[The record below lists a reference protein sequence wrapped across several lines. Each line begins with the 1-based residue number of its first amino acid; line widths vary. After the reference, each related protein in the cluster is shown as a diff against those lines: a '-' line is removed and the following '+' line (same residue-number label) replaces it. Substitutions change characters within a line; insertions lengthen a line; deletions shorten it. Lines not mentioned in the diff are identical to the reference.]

1 MLLVTEEDKKLN
13 PRDKKIVVVGTG
25 YVGLPAA
32 ILFARAGYKVVG
44 VDIDKNIV
52 EAINGKILHFGE
64 KELEKIFQEETV
76 QKNLKSQETP
86 CEGDV
91 FLIAVP
97 TPLDKRK
104 KIADLSFVVAAL
116 KSILPFL
123 RKGNLII
130 LESTVPPLTCR
141 EIIKPIIEEGTGLR
155 VNKEVYVA
163 HCPERILPG
172 DIFHEIVH
180 NDRVIGG
187 MDKKSSQ
194 IAEELYSSFVKGHLF
209 ITDDVTAELCKL
221 VENAF
226 RDVNIALANEIEQVS
241 ETLGVNAQEVIMLA
255 NNHPRVKLLN
265 PGIGVGGHCIPLDPW
280 FIKEVDPENASLI
293 FAARRVNDARP
304 KRIAEKIRRLLKDL
318 SDPKIVVL
326 GIAYKPNTYDTRESP
341 ALEIIDN
348 LKADG
353 YDVVCY
359 DPHVKNYEYT
369 TIADIAKGK
378 DCLAVL
384 VEHNL
389 IKKELE
395 ENLARVKKQ
404 MRTPIIFRPTHVS
417 RRVGEPEPIVAEVT
431 EISCSE

>member
-1 MLLVTEEDKKLN
+1 MLVTEEDEKLN
-13 PRDKKIVVVGTG
+13 LKDKKIVVIGTG

-32 ILFARAGYKVVG
+32 ILFARVGCKVVG

-52 EAINGKILHFGE
+52 EAINDGVLHIGE
-64 KELEKIFQEETV
+64 KELEKIFQEENV
-76 QKNLKSQETP
+76 RKNLKSQETP
-86 CEGDV
+86 CEGDC

-104 KIADLSFVVAAL
+104 KIADLSFVIAAL
-116 KSILPFL
+116 KSILPYL

-141 EIIKPIIEEGTGLR
+141 EIIKPIIEQGTSLH
-155 VNKEVYVA
+155 VNRDVYVA

-172 DIFHEIVH
+172 NIFHEIVH

-187 MDKKSSQ
+187 MNEKASQ
-194 IAEELYSSFVKGHLF
+194 IAKELYSSFVKGHLF

-221 VENAF
+221 AENTF

-241 ETLGVNAQEVIMLA
+241 ETLGVDAQEVIKLA
-255 NNHPRVKLLN
+255 NNHPRVKLLH

-280 FIKEVDPENASLI
+280 FIKEIDPENTSLI

-304 KRIAEKIRRLLKDL
+304 KRIAGKIRRLLKDV
-318 SDPKIVVL
+318 SDPNIVVL
-326 GIAYKPNTYDTRESP
+326 GIAYKPNTYDKRESP
-341 ALEIIDN
+341 ALEIIDI

-353 YDVVCY
+353 YDVACY
-359 DPHVKNYEYT
+359 DPFVKNYEYT
-369 TIADIAKGK
+369 TIADVVKGK

-384 VEHNL
+384 VEHNQ
-389 IKKELE
+389 IKEELE
-395 ENLARVKKQ
+395 ENLDRIKKQ
-404 MRTPIIFRPTHVS
+404 MRTPIVFRPTHAS
-417 RRVGEPEPIVAEVT
+417 RRVSEPESIVAEVT
-431 EISCSE
+431 EISYSE

>member
-1 MLLVTEEDKKLN
+1 MLVTEEDEMLN
-13 PRDKKIVVVGTG
+13 LKDKKIVVIGTG

-32 ILFARAGYKVVG
+32 ILFARAGYNVVG

-52 EAINGKILHFGE
+52 EAINDGVLHIGE
-64 KELEKIFQEETV
+64 KELEKIFKEENV
-76 QKNLKSQETP
+76 RKNLKSQETP

-91 FLIAVP
+91 FLLAVP

-104 KIADLSFVVAAL
+104 KIADLSFVIAAL
-116 KSILPFL
+116 KSILPYL
-123 RKGNLII
+123 KKGNLII

-141 EIIKPIIEEGTGLR
+141 EIIKPIIEQGTSLH
-155 VNKEVYVA
+155 VNRDVYVA

-172 DIFHEIVH
+172 NIFHEIVH

-187 MDKKSSQ
+187 MNEKASQ
-194 IAEELYSSFVKGHLF
+194 IAKELYSSFVKGHLF

-221 VENAF
+221 AENTF

-241 ETLGVNAQEVIMLA
+241 ETLGVDAQEVIKLA
-255 NNHPRVKLLN
+255 NNHPRVKLLQ

-280 FIKEVDPENASLI
+280 FIKEIDPENTSLI

-304 KRIAEKIRRLLKDL
+304 KRIAGKIRRLLKDV

-341 ALEIIDN
+341 ALEIIDI
-348 LKADG
+348 LKAEG
-353 YDVVCY
+353 YDIACY
-359 DPHVKNYEYT
+359 DPFVKNYEYT
-369 TIADIAKGK
+369 TIADVVKGK

-384 VEHNL
+384 VEHNQ
-389 IKKELE
+389 IKEELE
-395 ENLARVKKQ
+395 EYLDQIKKQ
-404 MRTPIIFRPTHVS
+404 MRTPIVFRPTRVS
-417 RRVGEPEPIVAEVT
+417 RCVSEPESIVAEVT

>member
-1 MLLVTEEDKKLN
+1 MLVTEEDEMLN
-13 PRDKKIVVVGTG
+13 LKDKKIVVIGTG

-32 ILFARAGYKVVG
+32 ILFARAGCKVVG
-44 VDIDKNIV
+44 VDINKNIV
-52 EAINGKILHFGE
+52 EAINDGVLHIGE
-64 KELEKIFQEETV
+64 KELEKIFQEENV
-76 QKNLKSQETP
+76 RKNLKSQETP

-104 KIADLSFVVAAL
+104 KIADLSFVIVAL
-116 KSILPFL
+116 KSILPYL
-123 RKGNLII
+123 KKGNLII

-141 EIIKPIIEEGTGLR
+141 EIIKPIIEQGTSLH
-155 VNKEVYVA
+155 VNREVYVA

-172 DIFHEIVH
+172 NIFHEIVH

-187 MDKKSSQ
+187 MNEKASQ
-194 IAEELYSSFVKGHLF
+194 IAKELYSSFVKGHLF

-221 VENAF
+221 VENTF

-241 ETLGVNAQEVIMLA
+241 ETLGVDAQEVIKLA
-255 NNHPRVKLLN
+255 NNHPRVKLLQ

-280 FIKEVDPENASLI
+280 FIKEVDPENTSLI

-304 KRIAEKIRRLLKDL
+304 KRIAGKIRRLLKDV

-341 ALEIIDN
+341 ALEIIDI

-353 YDVVCY
+353 YDVACY
-359 DPHVKNYEYT
+359 DPLVKNYEYAG
-369 TIADIAKGK
+369 IADIAKDK

-384 VEHNL
+384 VEHNQ
-389 IKKELE
+389 IIEELE
-395 ENLARVKKQ
+395 ENLDRIKKQ
-404 MRTPIIFRPTHVS
+404 MRTPIVFRPTHVS
-417 RRVGEPEPIVAEVT
+417 RCVSEPQSIVAEVT